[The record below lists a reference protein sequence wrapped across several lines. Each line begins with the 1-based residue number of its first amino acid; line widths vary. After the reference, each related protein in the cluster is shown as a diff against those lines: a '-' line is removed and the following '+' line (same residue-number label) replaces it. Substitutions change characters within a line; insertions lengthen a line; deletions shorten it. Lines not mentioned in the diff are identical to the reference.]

1 MEIYRGKRM
10 VIEKTN
16 VFLPSGGSKE
26 RIVVRP
32 GKAVAIL
39 ACDGDEC
46 VLIRQYRHAIGRWI
60 YEAPAGTMD
69 AGEIPEET
77 ARREL
82 IEETGMA
89 ATMIEP
95 KGCIYTTPGYTDEVI
110 YLFGASGL
118 APSDAHTPDED
129 EMIEVVHVSRD
140 EMHRMIEDG
149 RIVDAKTICL
159 AYRCLR

>member
-1 MEIYRGKRM
+1 M

-16 VFLPSGGSKE
+16 VHLPSGETKE

-39 ACDGDEC
+39 PCDGDAC
-46 VLIRQYRHAIGRWI
+46 VLIRQYRHAIARWI
-60 YEAPAGTMD
+60 YEVPAGTMD
-69 AGEIPEET
+69 AGETPEET

-82 IEETGMA
+82 IEETGLA
-89 ATMIEP
+89 ATTIES
-95 KGCIYTTPGYTDEVI
+95 KGCIYTTPGFTDEVI

-118 APSDAHTPDED
+118 APSDAYTQDED
-129 EMIEVVHVSRD
+129 EMIEVVHVPRD
-140 EMHRMIEDG
+140 EVHRMIEDG

-159 AYRCLR
+159 AYRCLRG

>member
-1 MEIYRGKRM
+1 M

-16 VFLPSGGSKE
+16 VYLPSGRTKE

-39 ACDGDEC
+39 PCEEDEC

-69 AGEIPEET
+69 AGETPEAT

-82 IEETGMA
+82 IEETGLA
-89 ATMIEP
+89 ATVIEP
-95 KGCIYTTPGYTDEVI
+95 KGSIYTTPGYTDEVI
-110 YLFGASGL
+110 YLFEASGL
-118 APSDAHTPDED
+118 CPSDAHMPDED
-129 EMIEVVHVSRD
+129 EMIEVVRVSRD
-140 EMHRMIEDG
+140 EVHSMIEDG
-149 RIVDAKTICL
+149 SIVDAKTICL

>member
-1 MEIYRGKRM
+1 MRADPP
-10 VIEKTN
+10 VQ
-16 VFLPSGGSKE
+16 
-26 RIVVRP
+26 
-32 GKAVAIL
+32 
-39 ACDGDEC
+39 ACDWP
-46 VLIRQYRHAIGRWI
+46 VI

-110 YLFGASGL
+110 YLFGASGPQTG
-118 APSDAHTPDED
+118 A
-129 EMIEVVHVSRD
+129 
-140 EMHRMIEDG
+140 
-149 RIVDAKTICL
+149 
-159 AYRCLR
+159 